1 MTLVLRPVGRGNW
14 APVTLAGRHLS
25 PMVKLGDRIVIGG
38 TTYRVS
44 EIRP

>member
-14 APVTLAGRHLS
+14 APVLVSGRHLS
-25 PMVKLGDRIVIGG
+25 PMVQLGDRITIGC